1 MPRIIDRYLLKQFI
15 QVLVICFFSMAGLYV
30 VIDAFGHL
38 DHFADFADG
47 HGNLLVIMAEYYGY
61 RTLEFFDRTSGI
73 LALIGAMFTVTWIER
88 HQEMTALLAA
98 GIPRLRILLPVL
110 IAAICVSL
118 LAAANRELVMPN
130 VRHKL
135 ALDSK
140 NLGGDKSADLQ
151 PSFDSETSILL
162 AGDKVVPKDQ
172 IIQHP
177 NFVMPANLTTYGKQ
191 ISADKAQY
199 FAAQPNRPSGYLFS
213 GVKSPKT
220 LLAAPSLE
228 LDGQPVVITP
238 QDDPTLERDQVFI
251 VSGVSFEFLA
261 AGSTWRDFASTSE
274 LVRELRS
281 PSTDLGAGVRVA
293 VHNRLLRPFLD
304 TTLLF
309 LGLPLIV
316 SRANRNPFVAIG
328 LCLAVVAVFMVVVI
342 GCQSLGSS
350 GWMQPALAAWL
361 PLMIFGPMAISMVD
375 PLRT

>member
-1 MPRIIDRYLLKQFI
+1 MPRIIDRYLLKQFM
-15 QVLVICFFSMAGLYV
+15 QVLVICFCSMAGLYV

-38 DHFADFADG
+38 DHFVDFANEN
-47 HGNLLVIMAEYYGY
+47 GNLLIILAEYYGY
-61 RTLEFFDRTSGI
+61 RTLEFFDRTSGL

-88 HQEMTALLAA
+88 HQEMVALLAA
-98 GIPRLRILLPVL
+98 GIPRFRILLPIL
-110 IAAICVSL
+110 IAAIGVSL

-151 PSFDSETSILL
+151 PSFDRETSILL
-162 AGDKVVPKDQ
+162 AGEKVVQKGK

-177 NFVMPANLTTYGKQ
+177 NFVMPTKLTTYGKQ
-191 ISADKAQY
+191 ISAEQAQY
-199 FAAQPNRPSGYLFS
+199 FPAQPDRPSGYLFS
-213 GVKSPKT
+213 DVKSPKT
-220 LLAAPSLE
+220 LLTAPSLE
-228 LDGQPVVITP
+228 LNGQPVVITP
-238 QDDPTLERDQVFI
+238 QDDPKLEPDQVFI

-261 AGSTWRDFASTSE
+261 AGSTWRNFASTGE

-293 VHNRLLRPFLD
+293 VHNRLIRPFLD
-304 TTLLF
+304 VTLLF

-328 LCLAVVAVFMVVVI
+328 LCLAVVTIFMVVVI

-361 PLMIFGPMAISMVD
+361 PLMIFGPVAISLFD

>member
-38 DHFADFADG
+38 DHFADFADD

-98 GIPRLRILLPVL
+98 GIPRFRILLPVL
-110 IAAICVSL
+110 TAAICVSL

-162 AGDKVVPKDQ
+162 AGDKVVPKYQ
-172 IIQHP
+172 IIKHP

-213 GVKSPKT
+213 SVKSPKT

-228 LDGQPVVITP
+228 LDGRPVVITP
-238 QDDPTLERDQVFI
+238 QDDATLERDQVFI

-261 AGSTWRDFASTSE
+261 AGSTWRDFASTGE

-328 LCLAVVAVFMVVVI
+328 LCLAVVTVFMIVGI

-361 PLMIFGPMAISMVD
+361 PLMIFGPVAISMVD